1 MSDRTISKA
10 AEEAGV
16 GVETIRFY
24 ERKGLIDQPLRPKGG
39 GYRVYSKEAI
49 ERIRFIRQAQELGFT
64 LKEIEELHDLRS
76 STDATCEDVRLKA
89 QRKVDEIDQKIR
101 TLQALKKALTPLLT
115 ECMGSREQGPDECP
129 ILEAIENP
137 ETGTTTKG

>member
-1 MSDRTISKA
+1 MTIGELAKLC
-10 AEEAGV
+10 GV

-24 ERKGLIDQPLRPKGG
+24 ERRGLLTDPRKGG
-39 GYRVYSKEAI
+39 VGYREYGDEHARKI
-49 ERIRFIRQAQELGFT
+49 KFIKQAQELGFT